1 MTLDLF
7 LTPFFYFFIAG
18 DLFQFLAL
26 ILGIVIIAG
35 IVYNILE

>member
-1 MTLDLF
+1 MTIDIF
-7 LTPFFYFFIAG
+7 LTPFFYFFLAN
-18 DLFQFLAL
+18 DLFQFLAY